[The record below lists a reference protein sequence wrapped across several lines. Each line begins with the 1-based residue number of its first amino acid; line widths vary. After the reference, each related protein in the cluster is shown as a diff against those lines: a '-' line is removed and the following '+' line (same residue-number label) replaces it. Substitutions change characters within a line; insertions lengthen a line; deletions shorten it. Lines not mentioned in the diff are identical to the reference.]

1 MTGFNLIHV
10 HGDMKRITPPGF
22 HAPRALMKSEKKRDT
37 RRIPGGMISRT
48 AFLLVFHFHVLSVF
62 SITSVF

>member
-22 HAPRALMKSEKKRDT
+22 HTPGALMKSEKKE
-37 RRIPGGMISRT
+37 IPEEFRVG
-48 AFLLVFHFHVLSVF
+48 
-62 SITSVF
+62 